1 MSMIKKILIC
11 ALTVLMLLSM
21 AACGKECDY
30 CGQKI
35 KNEAIEGKYCKERCA
50 LASKGCA
57 RCGANIVEVLEEL
70 EAQDRIDE
78 ATDPNLEAG
87 KSYPE
92 RTAYIYEGK
101 MYCSED
107 CAYQ

>member
-30 CGQKI
+30 CGQRI
-35 KNEAIEGKYCKERCA
+35 KGEAVEGKYCKQNCA

-57 RCGANIVEVLEEL
+57 RCGADIKEVLKRREE
-70 EAQDRIDE
+70 ENAIKD
-78 ATDPNLEAG
+78 ATNPIPGMSEPEPNA
-87 KSYPE
+87 
-92 RTAYIYEGK
+92 IVYEGK
-101 MYCSED
+101 MYCSDE
-107 CAYQ
+107 CAWQ